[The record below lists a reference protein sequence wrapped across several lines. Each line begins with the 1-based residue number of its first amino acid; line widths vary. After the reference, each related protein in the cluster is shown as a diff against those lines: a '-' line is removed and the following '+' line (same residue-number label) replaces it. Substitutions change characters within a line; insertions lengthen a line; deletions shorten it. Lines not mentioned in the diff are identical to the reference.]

1 MQRVT
6 LVRYAAK
13 PDKAD
18 ENEAL
23 SLAVF
28 NELKVVKPEH
38 VAYALFRN
46 GVDFVHLFVNLRAD
60 DSSAVTELP
69 TFKAFAKDVDARSE
83 APPEATRMTLNLLAS
98 YGF

>member
-13 PDKAD
+13 PDRAD
-18 ENEAL
+18 ENARL

-28 NELKVVKPEH
+28 DELKTIKPDH
-38 VAYALFRN
+38 LAYALFRN
-46 GVDFVHLFVNLRAD
+46 GADFVHLFVNLRED
-60 DSSAVTELP
+60 DSDDLTELP
-69 TFKAFAKDVDARSE
+69 AFKAFVQDIGDRYAT
-83 APPEATRMTLNLLAS
+83 PPEPLRLSVDLLAS

>member
-13 PDKAD
+13 PDRAD
-18 ENEAL
+18 ENAAL

-28 NELKVVKPEH
+28 DELKATKPDH
-38 VAYALFRN
+38 LAYALFRN
-46 GVDFVHLFVNLRAD
+46 GADFVHLFVNLRD
-60 DSSAVTELP
+60 DESDSLTELP
-69 TFKAFAKDVDARSE
+69 AFKAFTQDIGERYE
-83 APPEATRMTLNLLAS
+83 TPPEPLRLSVNLLDS

>member
-13 PDKAD
+13 PDRAD
-18 ENEAL
+18 ENQAL

-28 NELKVVKPEH
+28 NELKIVQPEH
-38 VAYALFRN
+38 VAYALFRD
-46 GVDFVHLFVNLRAD
+46 GVDFVHLFVNLRED
-60 DSSAVTELP
+60 DSDTLTELP
-69 TFKAFAKDVDARSE
+69 TFKAFVKDIGERYE
-83 APPEATRMTLNLLAS
+83 TPPEPLRLSVKMLAS